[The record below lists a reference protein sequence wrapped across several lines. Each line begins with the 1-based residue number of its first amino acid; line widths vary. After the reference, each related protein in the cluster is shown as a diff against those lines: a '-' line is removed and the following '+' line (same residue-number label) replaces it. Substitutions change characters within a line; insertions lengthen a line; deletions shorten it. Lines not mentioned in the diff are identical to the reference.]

1 MIDHDVTCA
10 EKMRLGEEIANDQTY
25 HSMERQ
31 GRPLTNVEMDAF
43 VYWKQR
49 MWERTIKRDG
59 CCGGEIRASGRC
71 PQSGRMCPLYEKARK
86 IEWQTFHTK
95 PEEIA

>member
-31 GRPLTNVEMDAF
+31 GRARLGLA
-43 VYWKQR
+43 W
-49 MWERTIKRDG
+49 
-59 CCGGEIRASGRC
+59 RAG
-71 PQSGRMCPLYEKARK
+71 
-86 IEWQTFHTK
+86 I
-95 PEEIA
+95 